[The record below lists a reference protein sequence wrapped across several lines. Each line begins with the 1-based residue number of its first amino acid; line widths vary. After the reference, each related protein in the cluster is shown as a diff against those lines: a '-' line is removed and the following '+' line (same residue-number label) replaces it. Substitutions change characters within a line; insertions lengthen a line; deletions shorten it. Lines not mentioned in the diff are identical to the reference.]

1 MPLFS
6 YRCPECK
13 FEFDEFQANRNDGE
27 KSLCPF
33 CMKDANKIMTPGKF
47 RIETG
52 FEAGMFEDFADKPI
66 PFKSKGEMEKYCREN
81 NLGLRK
87 MPGKLK

>member
-6 YRCPECK
+6 YRCQCGNV
-13 FEFDEFQANRNDGE
+13 FDEFFTDRNHG
-27 KSLCPF
+27 SAAPCPK
-33 CMKDANKIMTPGKF
+33 CGKQSPKLMMPGKF

-52 FEAGMFEDFADKPI
+52 FEPGLFEDFADQPI
-66 PFKSKGEMEKYCREN
+66 HFKTKGEMEKYCRDN

-87 MPGKLK
+87 MPARLK

>member
-13 FEFDEFQANRNDGE
+13 KVFDEFFSNRNMGGVAI
-27 KSLCPF
+27 CPD
-33 CMKDANKIMTPGKF
+33 CIVPAPKIMMPGKF
-47 RIETG
+47 RIDTG
-52 FEAGMFEDFADKPI
+52 FEPGMFEDFADQPI
-66 PFKSKGEMEKYCREN
+66 PFKSKGEMEKYCRDN